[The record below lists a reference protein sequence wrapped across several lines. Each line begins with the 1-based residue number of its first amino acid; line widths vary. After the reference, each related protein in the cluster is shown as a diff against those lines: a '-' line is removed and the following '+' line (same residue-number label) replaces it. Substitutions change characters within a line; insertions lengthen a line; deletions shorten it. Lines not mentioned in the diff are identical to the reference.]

1 MSDSKHLMIALAGGL
16 LVLLLGGAL
25 LVWPNYREARVIR
38 QDVLE
43 LRGKISGLAGQTGK
57 VEQLA
62 DELEAARHRVGEELK
77 LIPETADVAGLM
89 RKLSLPVDG
98 RTVFDQTFTAG
109 NPCDAVLGED
119 LNERVLPLTVDMQ
132 ATFDS
137 VFALI
142 CAAERMDRLVRISS
156 VRVAAERPA
165 DGPDVPTLTASVGLE
180 VVYDPP
186 VVEEGS

>member
-1 MSDSKHLMIALAGGL
+1 MNDGKHLMIAITGGL
-16 LVLLLGGAL
+16 LVILLGGAL
-25 LVWPNYREARVIR
+25 LVWPSYRKAHAIR
-38 QDVLE
+38 QEVVE
-43 LRGKISGLAGQTGK
+43 LREKISGLAGQTGK

-62 DELEAARHRVGEELK
+62 DELEAARRRVGEDLK
-77 LIPETADVAGLM
+77 FVPETADVAGLM

-98 RTVFDQTFTAG
+98 RTVLDQTFTAG

-119 LNERVLPLTVDMQ
+119 FDERVLPLTVDME

-142 CAAERMDRLVRISS
+142 CAAERMDRLVRVSS
-156 VRVAAERPA
+156 VRVAAERPGG
-165 DGPDVPTLTASVGLE
+165 GPEVPMLTASVGLE

-186 VVEEGS
+186 AAEEGS

>member
-1 MSDSKHLMIALAGGL
+1 MSDSKHLMIAVAGGL

-25 LVWPNYREARVIR
+25 LVWPNYREARAIR
-38 QDVLE
+38 QEVVE

-62 DELEAARHRVGEELK
+62 DELEAARRRVGEELK
-77 LIPETADVAGLM
+77 LVPETADVAGLM

-98 RTVFDQTFTAG
+98 RTVLDQTFTAG
-109 NPCDAVLGED
+109 NPCDAVPGESFS
-119 LNERVLPLTVDMQ
+119 ERALPLTVDME

-156 VRVAAERPA
+156 VRVAAERPG
-165 DGPDVPTLTASVGLE
+165 DGPDVPMLTASVGLE

-186 VVEEGS
+186 VVEEGG

>member
-1 MSDSKHLMIALAGGL
+1 MSDSRHLMIAVAGGL

-25 LVWPNYREARVIR
+25 LVWPNYREAHAI
-38 QDVLE
+38 QQEVLE
-43 LRGKISGLAGQTGK
+43 LRGKIFGLAGQTGK

-62 DELEAARHRVGEELK
+62 DELEVVRRRVGEELK
-77 LIPETADVAGLM
+77 LVPEAADVAGLM
-89 RKLSLPVDG
+89 RRLSLPVDG
-98 RTVFDQTFTAG
+98 RTVLDQTFTAG
-109 NPCDAVLGED
+109 NPCDAVPGED
-119 LNERVLPLTVDMQ
+119 LNERALPLTVDME

-156 VRVAAERPA
+156 VRVAAERPG
-165 DGPDVPTLTASVGLE
+165 DGPDVPMLTASVGLE